1 MNTKDSMDRFSGK
14 NALMASPETSLG
26 RFERIITHK
35 YENFASRAC
44 LPYSQV
50 RNSFY
55 VANKGDIMNRFEGKT
70 ALITGGTTGI
80 GLATAKLFINEG
92 ARVIVTGRAA
102 ATIKSA
108 QAELGENAIVVRSD
122 ATSFPDMDALVAKV
136 KEAFGKLDVLFVNA
150 GYGQWIPF
158 EQVTEE
164 VYDEMLNLNAKGP
177 YFIVQK
183 LVPLMPEG
191 SSVVFTTSL
200 ANVKA
205 VPALSAYGAA
215 KAALRSMTRSLAG
228 ELSPRGIRVNAVN
241 PGPIGETD
249 ILQKVGMPKEAKDQV
264 YIQMAESVPMKRL
277 GTPEEIAKAVAF
289 LAIDATFTTGA
300 EIPVDGGWSQL

>member
-1 MNTKDSMDRFSGK
+1 
-14 NALMASPETSLG
+14 
-26 RFERIITHK
+26 
-35 YENFASRAC
+35 
-44 LPYSQV
+44 
-50 RNSFY
+50 
-55 VANKGDIMNRFEGKT
+55 MNRFEGKT

-80 GLATAKLFINEG
+80 GFATAKLFINEG

-102 ATIKSA
+102 TTIKSA
-108 QAELGENAIVVRSD
+108 QAELGDNAIVVRSD
-122 ATSFPDMDALVAKV
+122 ATSFSDMDALAALV
-136 KEAFGKLDVLFVNA
+136 KETFGKLDVLFVNA

-200 ANVKA
+200 ANIKA

-241 PGPIGETD
+241 PGPIGATD
-249 ILQKVGMPKEAKDQV
+249 ILQKVGMPKEAADQV

-277 GTPEEIAKAVAF
+277 GEPEEIAKAVAY

>member
-1 MNTKDSMDRFSGK
+1 M
-14 NALMASPETSLG
+14 G
-26 RFERIITHK
+26 RFK
-35 YENFASRAC
+35 
-44 LPYSQV
+44 
-50 RNSFY
+50 
-55 VANKGDIMNRFEGKT
+55 GKT

-80 GLATAKLFINEG
+80 GFATAKLFINEG
-92 ARVIVTGRAA
+92 AGVIVTGRAA

-108 QAELGENAIVVRSD
+108 QAELGENAIVVRSE
-122 ATSFPDMDALVAKV
+122 ATSFTDMDALVAKV
-136 KEAFGKLDVLFVNA
+136 KETFGKLDVLFVNA

-164 VYDEMLNLNAKGP
+164 IYDEMLNLNAKGP

-183 LVPLMPEG
+183 LAPLMPEG

-264 YIQMAESVPMKRL
+264 YMQMAQSVPMKRL
-277 GTPEEIAKAVAF
+277 GRPEEIAKAVAY
-289 LAIDATFTTGA
+289 LAVDATFTTGA

>member
-1 MNTKDSMDRFSGK
+1 
-14 NALMASPETSLG
+14 
-26 RFERIITHK
+26 
-35 YENFASRAC
+35 
-44 LPYSQV
+44 
-50 RNSFY
+50 
-55 VANKGDIMNRFEGKT
+55 MNRFEGKT

-80 GLATAKLFINEG
+80 GFATAKLFINEG

-102 ATIKSA
+102 TTIKSA

-122 ATSFPDMDALVAKV
+122 ATSFSDMDALAALV
-136 KEAFGKLDVLFVNA
+136 KERFGKLDVLFVNA

-241 PGPIGETD
+241 PGPIAATD
-249 ILQKVGMPKEAKDQV
+249 ILQKVGMPKDAADQV
-264 YIQMAESVPMKRL
+264 YIRMAESVPMKRL
-277 GTPEEIAKAVAF
+277 GQPEEIAKAVAY

>member
-1 MNTKDSMDRFSGK
+1 MK
-14 NALMASPETSLG
+14 
-26 RFERIITHK
+26 
-35 YENFASRAC
+35 
-44 LPYSQV
+44 
-50 RNSFY
+50 
-55 VANKGDIMNRFEGKT
+55 RFEGKT

-80 GLATAKLFINEG
+80 GFATAKLFINEG

-102 ATIKSA
+102 ATIESA
-108 QAELGENAIVVRSD
+108 QAELGDHAIVVRSD
-122 ATSFPDMDALVAKV
+122 ATSFSDMDALVAKV
-136 KEAFGKLDVLFVNA
+136 KQTFGKLDVLFVNA

-183 LVPLMPEG
+183 LVPLMPAG

-228 ELSPRGIRVNAVN
+228 ELSSRGIRVNAVN
-241 PGPIGETD
+241 PGPIAATD
-249 ILQKVGMPKEAKDQV
+249 ILQKVGMPKEAADQI

-277 GTPEEIAKAVAF
+277 GQPEEIAKAVAY

-300 EIPVDGGWSQL
+300 ELPVDGGWSQL

>member
-1 MNTKDSMDRFSGK
+1 
-14 NALMASPETSLG
+14 
-26 RFERIITHK
+26 
-35 YENFASRAC
+35 
-44 LPYSQV
+44 
-50 RNSFY
+50 
-55 VANKGDIMNRFEGKT
+55 MNRFEGKI

-80 GLATAKLFINEG
+80 GLATARLFINEG
-92 ARVIVTGRAA
+92 ARVIVTGRAP

-122 ATSFPDMDALVAKV
+122 ATSFSDMDTLAALV
-136 KEAFGKLDVLFVNA
+136 KETFGKLDVLFVNA
-150 GYGQWIPF
+150 GYGQWVPF

-264 YIQMAESVPMKRL
+264 YVQMAETVPMKRL
-277 GTPEEIAKAVAF
+277 GQPEEIARAVAF